1 MEKRFEG
8 RTAVVVGGASG
19 IGELTAR
26 QIASEGGCAVIADVN
41 EDAAERIAEDIRSS
55 GGCAWGVACDVRRR
69 EDVEKVRDFAL
80 EKTGRLDILVHTAGG
95 ASQRMCKAP
104 GPFAGRPYEVLDWGI
119 DVNLKGP
126 LYFARAVIGKM
137 LEQERGVIILLG
149 SIDGVTGSAMS
160 CDYSTA
166 KAGLIGLTKSLALI
180 GAEHNVRACC
190 VSPGPVLTR
199 PGMAGMKTPMN
210 RAAEVREV
218 VDVILFLASDQASFI
233 TGVNYLVDGGRACGA
248 QEYVK

>member
-1 MEKRFEG
+1 MEKRFENK
-8 RTAVVVGGASG
+8 TAVIVGGASG
-19 IGELTAR
+19 MGELTAR
-26 QIASEGGCAVIADVN
+26 KIASEGGRVIIADVN
-41 EDAAERIAEDIRSS
+41 GKAAEKTAGSLRAS
-55 GGCAWGVACDVRRR
+55 GSCAWGIPCDVRLR

-80 EKTGRLDILVHTAGG
+80 EKTGSLDILVHTAGG
-95 ASQRMCKAP
+95 ASQRMCNAP
-104 GPFAGRPYEVLDWGI
+104 GPFAERPYEVLDWGI

-126 LYFARAVIGKM
+126 LYFARAVLNTM
-137 LEQERGVIILLG
+137 LKQERGVIILLG
-149 SIDGVTGSAMS
+149 SIDGVTGSPMS
-160 CDYSTA
+160 VDYSTA

-199 PGMAGMKTPMN
+199 PGMASMKTPMN

-248 QEYVK
+248 QEYPR

>member
-104 GPFAGRPYEVLDWGI
+104 GPFAERPYDVLNWGI

-137 LEQERGVIILLG
+137 LEQKRGVIILLG

-248 QEYVK
+248 QEYVG